1 MKGTT
6 SNLIYPSPPN
16 WSADP
21 SVIKASR
28 PEKKRN
34 VGLGSSGNGF
44 VENTTKSNPESKATN
59 LDAKMEHDF
68 KHPGQSYG
76 SMRRW
81 SSTTG
86 LDTRKLLIN
95 KAKTDIK
102 QRLEIMRLASEA
114 ATATEDTTPLDEVSA
129 SSKVGDDVSRI
140 GKNVS
145 SGHPPVRKINGPIQF
160 QTPTSMTSI
169 KIDQRSASRLG
180 KYGQDEDDGM
190 PRLYCMVREVLS
202 VQPFKIDI
210 AYLSSKTDIEFGTM
224 KWVQYRFTKSCG
236 HFRIRNTDIV
246 DHVNIFSHLLKGK
259 KMRRGG
265 CVRIFP
271 QTGDIWAV
279 YKNWSPNWNNSTP
292 YEVRHRYE
300 MVEILDEYSK
310 QFGVC
315 IAPLVKVDGYKTVYC
330 RRDKEES
337 KKWIPRREM
346 LRFSHQVPSWFLKEE
361 TCGVPR
367 NCWDLD
373 PAAIPEELLHNGA
386 GSD

>member
-1 MKGTT
+1 M
-6 SNLIYPSPPN
+6 
-16 WSADP
+16 
-21 SVIKASR
+21 IKASR

-44 VENTTKSNPESKATN
+44 VENITKSNPESKATN

-68 KHPGQSYG
+68 KHPGKSYG
-76 SMRRW
+76 LMRRW

-86 LDTRKLLIN
+86 LDTRKILIH

-114 ATATEDTTPLDEVSA
+114 AATATEDATPLDEVSA
-129 SSKVGDDVSRI
+129 SSKVGDDVSRL

-145 SGHPPVRKINGPIQF
+145 FGHPPVRKINGPITVPDSDF
-160 QTPTSMTSI
+160 HDFD
-169 KIDQRSASRLG
+169 KNRLEECFEARQIWAI
-180 KYGQDEDDGM
+180 YDEDDGM

-224 KWVQYRFTKSCG
+224 KWVQYGFTKSCG

-259 KMRRGG
+259 KTGRGG

-271 QTGDIWAV
+271 QTGDIWTV

-292 YEVRHRYE
+292 DEVRHQYK
-300 MVEILDEYSK
+300 MVEILDEYSE

-346 LRFSHQVPSWFLKEE
+346 LRFSHQVPSRFLKEE
-361 TCGVPR
+361 TCGVPG

-373 PAAIPEELLHNGA
+373 PSAIPEELLHNGA
-386 GSD
+386 GTD